1 MKSEPTLQD
10 YIGVI
15 LERRWLVIGCVVAV
29 TFFAL
34 IISLFLPKVYEA
46 RVRFKLDLSE
56 SKPMFFSQMYTPQ
69 RVDVVES
76 QLEIIRS
83 RTLART
89 VVQDLGLNFFVNN
102 HKIYYL
108 DSIRVAADFPPGKYW
123 ARFGSHDFTIHD
135 RDGREIGAGRVGEL
149 FDDGKLRF
157 LIRERPDEDLKI
169 TIKNLDKSAEELQ
182 GMVSA
187 SQIKNT
193 VLVTLKA
200 KSNSPE
206 LAAKIANT
214 LAYEYI
220 NYSLSSIREAARS
233 SKEFIESQIII
244 FGEELS
250 KVEND
255 LRYFK
260 ERTGI
265 FLLSE
270 TATEII
276 TSLAQFEVAREQA
289 VVELNEIESA
299 IGSLEGELSKDEATY
314 GVYKRMA
321 SYPTISNSPIITKL
335 KDDLKSLEIQKQE
348 LIQNNAKAGE
358 IADIERKIQAAEL
371 DLKRSTE
378 QIVLS
383 GPSIRDPIYQ
393 SIISQIISNETRA
406 MALQSRIEALNQ
418 IIGRQNRRLKELPE
432 AEVNLAQLE
441 RQKIANEEI
450 YTMLLGKLEESKIA
464 EAMQISEARI
474 IDEATI
480 PDEPH
485 SPKPRQ
491 NTILGFILG
500 MFIGVGAA
508 FLLEYLDTSIKTSKE
523 IEELTG
529 LSVLAAIPLVKN
541 REKTHIPTID
551 EPHSQIAEAYRILR
565 TNIAFAATAKPIK
578 TLLVTSTMPQEG
590 KTTTCLN
597 LGITLAQQGH
607 KTVIIDCDFRRP
619 MLHRYFSEFI
629 KDNTHGLSDVL
640 VDQLQLKE
648 AIVKSTTPNLFFVT
662 SGTIPSNPA
671 ELLGSSKMQQ
681 VFKTLKESFE
691 FIIIDAPPALGVAD
705 ARVLGKI
712 VDAIAVVVM
721 AKKSGRDAV
730 VEIKEELERSGE
742 KIIGFVLNGI
752 DLSRHYYRN
761 RYYYY
766 YHTID
771 E

>member
-15 LERRWLVIGCVVAV
+15 IERRWLVISCVIGV
-29 TFFAL
+29 TFCAL
-34 IISLFLPKVYEA
+34 VISLFLPKIYEA

-56 SKPMFFSQMYTPQ
+56 SKPMFFSEIYTPQ

-89 VVQDLGLNFFVNN
+89 VVQDLGLNFVVNN
-102 HKIYYL
+102 HKIYFL
-108 DSIRVAADFPPGKYW
+108 DSIRVANDFPPGKYSV
-123 ARFGSHDFTIHD
+123 RFRSENFGIYDKGD
-135 RDGREIGAGRVGEL
+135 REIGTGKVGDL
-149 FDDGKLRF
+149 FDNGKLRF
-157 LIRERPDEDLKI
+157 LIRERPNEDMRI
-169 TIKNLDKSAEELQ
+169 TIKNINKSAEELQ
-182 GMVSA
+182 DIVNA

-193 VLVTLKA
+193 VLVMLKA

-233 SKEFIESQIII
+233 SKEFIESQISI
-244 FGEELS
+244 FGEELNNA
-250 KVEND
+250 EED
-255 LRYFK
+255 LRHFK
-260 ERTGI
+260 EKTGI

-276 TSLAQFEVAREQA
+276 SSLAEFEVSREQA
-289 VVELNEIESA
+289 VVELNEMESS
-299 IGSLEGELSKDEATY
+299 IVNLEDELSKDEATF
-314 GVYKRMA
+314 GVYKKMA
-321 SYPTISNSPIITKL
+321 SFPTISNSPIITNL
-335 KDDLKSLEIQKQE
+335 KDKLKSLELKKQE
-348 LIQNNAKAGE
+348 LVQINAKAGE
-358 IADIERKIQAAEL
+358 IAEIDRKIQAAEIE
-371 DLKRSTE
+371 LKKATE

-383 GPSIRDPIYQ
+383 GPSIKDPIYQ
-393 SIISQIISNETRA
+393 SLISQIINNGTKA
-406 MALQSRIEALNQ
+406 IALQSRIDALNQ
-418 IIGRQNRRLKELPE
+418 IISRQNRRLKQLPE

-441 RQKIANEEI
+441 RQKMANEEI

-474 IDEATI
+474 IDEAI
-480 PDEPH
+480 VPDEPY
-485 SPKPRQ
+485 SPKPKQ

-500 MFIGVGAA
+500 LFIGVGAA
-508 FLLEYLDTSIKTSKE
+508 FLLEYLDTSLKTSKE

-541 REKTHIPTID
+541 KERTHIPTID

-565 TNIAFAATAKPIK
+565 TNIGFAATAKPIK

-597 LGITLAQQGH
+597 LGTTLAQQGH
-607 KTVIIDCDFRRP
+607 KTIVIDCDFRRP
-619 MLHRYFSEFI
+619 MLHRYFSAFI

-640 VDQLQLKE
+640 VEHLQLKE
-648 AIVKSTTPNLFFVT
+648 AIVKSTTPNLFFIT

-671 ELLGSSKMQQ
+671 ELLGSQKMQQ
-681 VFKTLKESFE
+681 VLNTLKETFE
-691 FIIIDAPPALGVAD
+691 FILVDAPPALGVAD

-721 AKKSGRDAV
+721 AKKSSRDAV
-730 VEIKEELERSGE
+730 LEIKEELERSGE

-766 YHTID
+766 YHTTA